1 MLIEYNITFEKDG
14 LTIKQ
19 RVDTSASG
27 SQGKVVGAVAENSLK
42 SSFQKSKATN
52 TSVPLAGGGP
62 GDVPGSGGGPGDVPG
77 SGGGPGDVPG
87 SGGGGP
93 VGTAP
98 ITIIGPFIMCCPSS
112 DSKKEGKG

>member
-77 SGGGPGDVPG
+77 SGGG
-87 SGGGGP
+87 GP